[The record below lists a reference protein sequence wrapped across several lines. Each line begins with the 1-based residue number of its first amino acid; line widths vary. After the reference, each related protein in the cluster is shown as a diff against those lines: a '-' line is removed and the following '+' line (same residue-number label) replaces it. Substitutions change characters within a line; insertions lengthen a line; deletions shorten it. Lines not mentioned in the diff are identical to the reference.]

1 MLPCAEAP
9 HGLRKVPLL
18 DRSQAASSHAT
29 RLALHIRGVALQ
41 GMASHGVACSR
52 RSRALYDLR
61 NALSSVDELDELVT
75 GLVVGSRAAR
85 EGATQATT

>member
-1 MLPCAEAP
+1 
-9 HGLRKVPLL
+9 
-18 DRSQAASSHAT
+18 
-29 RLALHIRGVALQ
+29 
-41 GMASHGVACSR
+41 MASHGVACSR

>member
-1 MLPCAEAP
+1 M
-9 HGLRKVPLL
+9 
-18 DRSQAASSHAT
+18 
-29 RLALHIRGVALQ
+29 Q

-85 EGATQATT
+85 EGATSTATRGCVRLYKAFVIYARGDVRSYI